1 MSEELLK
8 VKQVQAYLKVSERT
22 VFNLIS
28 RGELK
33 GFKAGRSWRFKMSD
47 VQDYENMQR
56 FKAEEAATKRNLRPS
71 EPDATSQPAS
81 SSPEKANC

>member
-1 MSEELLK
+1 MDGELLD

-33 GFKAGRSWRFKMSD
+33 GFKAGRSWRFRITD
-47 VQDYENMQR
+47 VQDYENSQR
-56 FKAEEAATKRNLRPS
+56 LKAEGGTGEMRTIEHKEEEPAA
-71 EPDATSQPAS
+71 
-81 SSPEKANC
+81 